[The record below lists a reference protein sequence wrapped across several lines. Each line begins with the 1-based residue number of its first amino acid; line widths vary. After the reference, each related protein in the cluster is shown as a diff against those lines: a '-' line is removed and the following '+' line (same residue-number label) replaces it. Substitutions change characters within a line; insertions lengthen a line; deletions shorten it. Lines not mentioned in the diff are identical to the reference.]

1 MNILL
6 GSGRE
11 LIVVAKTEAR
21 LRVRRSGLASLGGF
35 DISSL
40 QNYLST
46 EKISLKPL
54 FGTTEDRIKNEVSIL
69 ADTAQKS
76 LPDLSAYYRVQAPE
90 GRLEEIATNLRQQ
103 ESVEAAYIKPPTFP
117 AFWPDDALPI
127 MDEPPL
133 HTPDFISRQGYLDAA
148 PAGIDAR
155 FAWSLPGGRG
165 TNVKIVDIEGAWR
178 FSHEDLL
185 QNQGGIVGGVPIADI
200 GWRNHGTAVIGEFGA
215 DNNAVGITGICAE
228 ANVRAMSFQESPG
241 EYSSAAAIRRAAD
254 MLGPGDI
261 ILIEL
266 HRPGPHFNFASRN
279 DQKGYIAIEWFPDD
293 FDAIRYAIGRG
304 VIVVEAAGNG
314 AENLDDNLYNVAAPG
329 FPNSWT
335 NPFNPSN
342 VQSGAIIV
350 GAGAPPIGTH
360 GRSHGPDRSRL
371 DFSNYGQRVDTQGWG
386 REVTTTGGRH
396 ADPGDLQGGMN
407 EDEWYTDTF
416 SGTSSASPIIVGTL
430 GCLQGILLYKKRP
443 PLGSAA
449 AKDLLRNTGSQQ
461 QGAPGRPRTQRIG
474 SRPDLSMLIP
484 RAIAITS
491 HRTKGQT
498 LRIKPQAR
506 KRKSRSK

>member
-1 MNILL
+1 M
-6 GSGRE
+6 GVPPSE
-11 LIVVAKTEAR
+11 KQV
-21 LRVRRSGLASLGGF
+21 RVDGMIFLYENVRTRKSQEICAE
-35 DISSL
+35 
-40 QNYLST
+40 T
-46 EKISLKPL
+46 KPL
-54 FGTTEDRIKNEVSIL
+54 QRLISNLQLFRLFGPMIL
-69 ADTAQKS
+69 F
-76 LPDLSAYYRVQAPE
+76 LPWMS
-90 GRLEEIATNLRQQ
+90 
-103 ESVEAAYIKPPTFP
+103 
-117 AFWPDDALPI
+117 
-127 MDEPPL
+127 PPL
-133 HTPDFISRQGYLDAA
+133 HTPDFISRQGYLDEA
-148 PAGIDAR
+148 PAGIGAPT
-155 FAWSLPGGRG
+155 AWKLPGGRG
-165 TNVKIVDIEGAWR
+165 TNVKIVDIEGAWQ

-185 QNQGGIVGGVPIADI
+185 QNQGGIAGGIPIIDTA
-200 GWRNHGTAVIGEFGA
+200 WRNHGTAVVGEVGA
-215 DNNAVGITGICAE
+215 DNNTMGVMGICTE
-228 ANVRAMSFQESPG
+228 ANVRGVSIQISRDEF
-241 EYSSAAAIRRAAD
+241 SSAWAILRAAD
-254 MLGPGDI
+254 LLGPGDI

-266 HRPGPHFNFASRN
+266 HRPGPRFNFENRN
-279 DQKGYIAIEWFPDD
+279 DQRGFIAIEWFPDD

-314 AENLDDNLYNVAAPG
+314 AENLDDNLYSVAAPG
-329 FPNSWT
+329 FPNNWT

-350 GAGAPPIGTH
+350 GAGAPPVGTH

-430 GCLQGILLYKKRP
+430 GCLQGILLSKKRR

-461 QGAPGRPRTQRIG
+461 QDAPGRPRTQRIG

-491 HRTKGQT
+491 PRTKGQT
-498 LRIKPQAR
+498 LRKNPR
-506 KRKSRSK
+506 REKGNHDRGRLTGSY

>member
-1 MNILL
+1 M
-6 GSGRE
+6 
-11 LIVVAKTEAR
+11 
-21 LRVRRSGLASLGGF
+21 
-35 DISSL
+35 
-40 QNYLST
+40 
-46 EKISLKPL
+46 
-54 FGTTEDRIKNEVSIL
+54 
-69 ADTAQKS
+69 
-76 LPDLSAYYRVQAPE
+76 
-90 GRLEEIATNLRQQ
+90 
-103 ESVEAAYIKPPTFP
+103 
-117 AFWPDDALPI
+117 
-127 MDEPPL
+127 
-133 HTPDFISRQGYLDAA
+133 
-148 PAGIDAR
+148 
-155 FAWSLPGGRG
+155 
-165 TNVKIVDIEGAWR
+165 
-178 FSHEDLL
+178 
-185 QNQGGIVGGVPIADI
+185 
-200 GWRNHGTAVIGEFGA
+200 
-215 DNNAVGITGICAE
+215 GICTE
-228 ANVRAMSFQESPG
+228 ANVSGVSIQISRDEF
-241 EYSSAAAIRRAAD
+241 SSAWAILRAAD
-254 MLGPGDI
+254 LLGPGDI

-266 HRPGPHFNFASRN
+266 HRPGPRFNFENRN
-279 DQKGYIAIEWFPDD
+279 DQRGFIAIEWFPDD

-314 AENLDDNLYNVAAPG
+314 AENLDDNLYSVAAPG
-329 FPNSWT
+329 FPNNWT

-350 GAGAPPIGTH
+350 GAGAPPVGTH

-430 GCLQGILLYKKRP
+430 GCLQGILLSKKRR

-461 QGAPGRPRTQRIG
+461 QDAPGRPRTQRIG

-491 HRTKGQT
+491 PRTKGQT
-498 LRIKPQAR
+498 LRKNPR
-506 KRKSRSK
+506 REKGNHDRGRLTGSY